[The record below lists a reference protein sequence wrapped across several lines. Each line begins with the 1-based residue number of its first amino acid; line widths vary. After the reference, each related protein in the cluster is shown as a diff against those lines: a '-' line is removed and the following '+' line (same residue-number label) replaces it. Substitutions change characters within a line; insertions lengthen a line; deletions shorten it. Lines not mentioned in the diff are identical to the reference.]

1 MVIIFGTYRTVS
13 SKECSGKYVILKIVL
28 YKNAVLFVSKFK
40 NFLLLKEVRV
50 GVQRRATKMT
60 NSWNIGAISGAK
72 EADYVWRLLKQR
84 IITPCFPESPGKQ
97 EQKK

>member
-1 MVIIFGTYRTVS
+1 
-13 SKECSGKYVILKIVL
+13 
-28 YKNAVLFVSKFK
+28 
-40 NFLLLKEVRV
+40 
-50 GVQRRATKMT
+50 MT

-97 EQKK
+97 EQRKWIYTE